1 MRRAAL
7 LSPRS
12 LKKFRNLRDSDGW
25 PAGMMCPAKAE
36 ARSNAK
42 AHGSSIAEPATA
54 LQVTISKSELVPQ
67 QLQ

>member
-1 MRRAAL
+1 VRRAAL

-36 ARSNAK
+36 ASSNAK
-42 AHGSSIAEPATA
+42 AHGSSIA
-54 LQVTISKSELVPQ
+54 LVPQ
-67 QLQ
+67 QLH